1 MKLVGHVIIDV
12 AAYIFFLV
20 LWVLIFAFFYQA
32 LGVGKGQGLTIFDYL
47 GDSWTMSTKGGD
59 SLLSDDYWILDDRS
73 VSSAL
78 EEVNTNDFLS
88 YLMSNFVST
97 VKYIN

>member
-1 MKLVGHVIIDV
+1 V

-47 GDSWTMSTKGGD
+47 GDSWTMSTKGD
-59 SLLSDDYWILDDRS
+59 ANNLSDNYWMLDDRS

-78 EEVNTNDFLS
+78 GDMNMDDFLS
-88 YLMSNFVST
+88 YLMTNFVST

>member
-32 LGVGKGQGLTIFDYL
+32 LGVGKGKGLNIFDYL
-47 GDSWTMSTKGGD
+47 GDSWTMSTKGD
-59 SLLSDDYWILDDRS
+59 DDVLSDNYWILDDR
-73 VSSAL
+73 AD
-78 EEVNTNDFLS
+78 NDVLS
-88 YLMSNFVST
+88 FIMTQFVRT